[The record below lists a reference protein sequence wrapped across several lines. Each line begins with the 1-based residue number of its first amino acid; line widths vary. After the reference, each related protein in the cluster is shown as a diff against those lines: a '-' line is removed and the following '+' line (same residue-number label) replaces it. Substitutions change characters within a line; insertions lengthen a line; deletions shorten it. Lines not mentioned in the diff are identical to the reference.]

1 MHISEKIKF
10 IRTKIL
16 NVSAQ
21 KFADMCGV
29 TARTVYAWESGVSL
43 PCLDNIVAIAN
54 TCHASLDYLLIDNHE
69 FELCFPNLDDIYKFL
84 ALYFPLFFIHLVY
97 FMFSY
102 FLVFDHFLFN

>member
-1 MHISEKIKF
+1 MRNINMHISEKIKF

-54 TCHASLDYLLIDNHE
+54 TCHASLDYLLIVDHE
-69 FELCFPNLDDIYKFL
+69 FELCFPNLDDETFKCIS
-84 ALYFPLFFIHLVY
+84 HLTNKMKEENEVNQI
-97 FMFSY
+97 SNT
-102 FLVFDHFLFN
+102 VE

>member
-54 TCHASLDYLLIDNHE
+54 TCHYCSHSKYMP
-69 FELCFPNLDDIYKFL
+69 CFIG
-84 ALYFPLFFIHLVY
+84 LFI
-97 FMFSY
+97 
-102 FLVFDHFLFN
+102 NR